1 MEQRKGKR
9 QLNQG
14 VRVKRTEEKEKR
26 ADRSVER
33 TREAT
38 AVRAK
43 RTTESRAARGAEMSL
58 GQKLKAIH
66 GKVRKAVHESR
77 ERNFPESNGVAG
89 QLLLL
94 LCGLAAYW
102 GALGREK
109 LRLARRSH
117 IRRTGGTSRAAKW
130 RRKKYYPLA
139 FGGAALVIAAT
150 AVFVSRYTFGTTVIY
165 EGQALDTVAS
175 ELEAKRVTASIAD
188 ITSETLGKTFTFSDS
203 SIQYT
208 SGLVERSAVV
218 DRAEL
223 EEELTDEMGLVTQ
236 GYSLYINDELIGST
250 QYEGALE
257 GLLDQLKESY
267 ISEDTLTVD
276 FVEDVRIAKGYVP
289 TESIMNLGQIAEI
302 LNSTKEGEVTYT
314 VVKGDTWSGIANS
327 HGMTTKELLAINPD
341 FDINRL
347 QIGDEL
353 TLSNAVPYLTV
364 MVTER
369 QNYVEDIQ
377 YDITYTDDATMY
389 KGDYKVLSKGV
400 YGTAD
405 VVADVTYVN
414 GEETE
419 RTVIS
424 SVTLTEPVTEQ
435 RAQGTK
441 ARPSWYPTG
450 SFRWPTSGRITSYFG
465 YRNTG
470 IRGASTN
477 HRGIDISVSYGTPIY
492 AADGEIYRVGDWQQE
507 FTIQSISKT
516 ITLILALQLA
526 GYRKVFSKV
535 GVEPTGDPFNSIVRL
550 ETTAPRP
557 LNPMIN
563 AGAIATA
570 SCCMGGRDA
579 FSEFLKLTRRL
590 CGRSS
595 ISLNEEV
602 YRSEK
607 QAGMRNRS
615 MAYLM
620 QSDNLLECDAEDAL
634 DLYFRMCSVNVN
646 TMDLARYG
654 MVLAGNGKDPETGE
668 QLVEGWIVRIV
679 KTLMVTCGL
688 YDASGEFAMKV
699 GIPAKSGVGG
709 GIMGSVERKMGVAA
723 FSPGLDAKGN
733 SVGAFHML
741 EYLSHHLGL
750 HYFAGSECR
759 V

>member
-26 ADRSVER
+26 ADRSAER

-43 RTTESRAARGAEMSL
+43 RTTESRAARGAETSL

-130 RRKKYYPLA
+130 CRKKYYPLA

-165 EGQALDTVAS
+165 EGQVLDTVAS

-203 SIQYT
+203 SIQYA

-276 FVEDVRIAKGYVP
+276 FVEDVRIVKGYVP

-477 HRGIDISVSYGTPIY
+477 HKGIDISVSYGTPIY
-492 AADGEIYRVGDWQQE
+492 AADGGVVSFSGYKGAMGYVVIIDHQNGFKTYYEHNSSLLVSAGQTVYKGQQVAKAGRSGVTSGVHCH
-507 FTIQSISKT
+507 FGIQYNGT
-516 ITLILALQLA
+516 
-526 GYRKVFSKV
+526 YY
-535 GVEPTGDPFNSIVRL
+535 N
-550 ETTAPRP
+550 P
-557 LNPMIN
+557 LN
-563 AGAIATA
+563 
-570 SCCMGGRDA
+570 
-579 FSEFLKLTRRL
+579 
-590 CGRSS
+590 
-595 ISLNEEV
+595 
-602 YRSEK
+602 
-607 QAGMRNRS
+607 
-615 MAYLM
+615 
-620 QSDNLLECDAEDAL
+620 
-634 DLYFRMCSVNVN
+634 
-646 TMDLARYG
+646 
-654 MVLAGNGKDPETGE
+654 
-668 QLVEGWIVRIV
+668 
-679 KTLMVTCGL
+679 
-688 YDASGEFAMKV
+688 
-699 GIPAKSGVGG
+699 
-709 GIMGSVERKMGVAA
+709 
-723 FSPGLDAKGN
+723 
-733 SVGAFHML
+733 
-741 EYLSHHLGL
+741 YLS
-750 HYFAGSECR
+750 
-759 V
+759 

>member
-26 ADRSVER
+26 ADRSAER

-102 GALGREK
+102 GTLGHEK

-117 IRRTGGTSRAAKW
+117 IRRTGGTARAAKW

-139 FGGAALVIAAT
+139 FGGAALVIAVT

-165 EGQALDTVAS
+165 EGQVLDTVAS

-276 FVEDVRIAKGYVP
+276 FVEDVRIVKGYVP

-492 AADGEIYRVGDWQQE
+492 AADGGVVSFSGYKGAMGYVVIIDHQNGFKTYYEHNSSLLVSAGQTVYKGQQVAKAGRSGVTSGVHCH
-507 FTIQSISKT
+507 FGIQYNGT
-516 ITLILALQLA
+516 
-526 GYRKVFSKV
+526 YY
-535 GVEPTGDPFNSIVRL
+535 N
-550 ETTAPRP
+550 P
-557 LNPMIN
+557 LN
-563 AGAIATA
+563 
-570 SCCMGGRDA
+570 
-579 FSEFLKLTRRL
+579 
-590 CGRSS
+590 
-595 ISLNEEV
+595 
-602 YRSEK
+602 
-607 QAGMRNRS
+607 
-615 MAYLM
+615 
-620 QSDNLLECDAEDAL
+620 
-634 DLYFRMCSVNVN
+634 
-646 TMDLARYG
+646 
-654 MVLAGNGKDPETGE
+654 
-668 QLVEGWIVRIV
+668 
-679 KTLMVTCGL
+679 
-688 YDASGEFAMKV
+688 
-699 GIPAKSGVGG
+699 
-709 GIMGSVERKMGVAA
+709 
-723 FSPGLDAKGN
+723 
-733 SVGAFHML
+733 
-741 EYLSHHLGL
+741 YLS
-750 HYFAGSECR
+750 
-759 V
+759 

>member
-14 VRVKRTEEKEKR
+14 VRVKRTEEREKR
-26 ADRSVER
+26 ADRSAER
-33 TREAT
+33 TRETT

-43 RTTESRAARGAEMSL
+43 RTTETRAARGAETSL

-165 EGQALDTVAS
+165 EGQVLDTVAS

-492 AADGEIYRVGDWQQE
+492 AADGGVVSFSGYKGAMGYVVIIDHQNGFKTYYEHNSSLLVSAGQTVYKGQQVA
-507 FTIQSISKT
+507 K
-516 ITLILALQLA
+516 A
-526 GYRKVFSKV
+526 GRS
-535 GVEPTGDPFNSIVRL
+535 GVANGVHCHFGIMYNGTYYN
-550 ETTAPRP
+550 P
-557 LNPMIN
+557 LN
-563 AGAIATA
+563 
-570 SCCMGGRDA
+570 
-579 FSEFLKLTRRL
+579 
-590 CGRSS
+590 
-595 ISLNEEV
+595 
-602 YRSEK
+602 
-607 QAGMRNRS
+607 
-615 MAYLM
+615 
-620 QSDNLLECDAEDAL
+620 
-634 DLYFRMCSVNVN
+634 
-646 TMDLARYG
+646 
-654 MVLAGNGKDPETGE
+654 
-668 QLVEGWIVRIV
+668 
-679 KTLMVTCGL
+679 
-688 YDASGEFAMKV
+688 
-699 GIPAKSGVGG
+699 
-709 GIMGSVERKMGVAA
+709 
-723 FSPGLDAKGN
+723 
-733 SVGAFHML
+733 
-741 EYLSHHLGL
+741 YLS
-750 HYFAGSECR
+750 
-759 V
+759 

>member
-26 ADRSVER
+26 ADRSAER

-43 RTTESRAARGAEMSL
+43 RTTESRAARGAETSL

-109 LRLARRSH
+109 LRLARRSY

-405 VVADVTYVN
+405 VVA
-414 GEETE
+414 
-419 RTVIS
+419 
-424 SVTLTEPVTEQ
+424 
-435 RAQGTK
+435 
-441 ARPSWYPTG
+441 
-450 SFRWPTSGRITSYFG
+450 
-465 YRNTG
+465 
-470 IRGASTN
+470 
-477 HRGIDISVSYGTPIY
+477 
-492 AADGEIYRVGDWQQE
+492 
-507 FTIQSISKT
+507 
-516 ITLILALQLA
+516 
-526 GYRKVFSKV
+526 
-535 GVEPTGDPFNSIVRL
+535 
-550 ETTAPRP
+550 
-557 LNPMIN
+557 
-563 AGAIATA
+563 
-570 SCCMGGRDA
+570 
-579 FSEFLKLTRRL
+579 
-590 CGRSS
+590 
-595 ISLNEEV
+595 
-602 YRSEK
+602 
-607 QAGMRNRS
+607 
-615 MAYLM
+615 
-620 QSDNLLECDAEDAL
+620 
-634 DLYFRMCSVNVN
+634 
-646 TMDLARYG
+646 
-654 MVLAGNGKDPETGE
+654 
-668 QLVEGWIVRIV
+668 
-679 KTLMVTCGL
+679 
-688 YDASGEFAMKV
+688 
-699 GIPAKSGVGG
+699 
-709 GIMGSVERKMGVAA
+709 
-723 FSPGLDAKGN
+723 
-733 SVGAFHML
+733 
-741 EYLSHHLGL
+741 
-750 HYFAGSECR
+750 
-759 V
+759 

>member
-26 ADRSVER
+26 ADRSAER

-38 AVRAK
+38 TVRAK
-43 RTTESRAARGAEMSL
+43 RTTESRAARGAKTSL

-117 IRRTGGTSRAAKW
+117 IRRTGGMSRAAKW

-477 HRGIDISVSYGTPIY
+477 HKGIDISVPYGTPIY
-492 AADGEIYRVGDWQQE
+492 AADGGVVSFSGYKGAMGYVVIIDHQNGFKTYYEHNSSLLVSAGQTVYKGQQVAKAGRSGVTSGVHCH
-507 FTIQSISKT
+507 FGIQYNGT
-516 ITLILALQLA
+516 
-526 GYRKVFSKV
+526 YY
-535 GVEPTGDPFNSIVRL
+535 N
-550 ETTAPRP
+550 P
-557 LNPMIN
+557 LN
-563 AGAIATA
+563 
-570 SCCMGGRDA
+570 
-579 FSEFLKLTRRL
+579 
-590 CGRSS
+590 
-595 ISLNEEV
+595 
-602 YRSEK
+602 
-607 QAGMRNRS
+607 
-615 MAYLM
+615 
-620 QSDNLLECDAEDAL
+620 
-634 DLYFRMCSVNVN
+634 
-646 TMDLARYG
+646 
-654 MVLAGNGKDPETGE
+654 
-668 QLVEGWIVRIV
+668 
-679 KTLMVTCGL
+679 
-688 YDASGEFAMKV
+688 
-699 GIPAKSGVGG
+699 
-709 GIMGSVERKMGVAA
+709 
-723 FSPGLDAKGN
+723 
-733 SVGAFHML
+733 
-741 EYLSHHLGL
+741 YLS
-750 HYFAGSECR
+750 
-759 V
+759 

>member
-26 ADRSVER
+26 ADRSAER

-43 RTTESRAARGAEMSL
+43 RTTESRAARGAKMSL

-102 GALGREK
+102 GTLGHEK

-117 IRRTGGTSRAAKW
+117 IRRTGGTARAAKW

-150 AVFVSRYTFGTTVIY
+150 ADFVSRFPFGTTVIY
-165 EGQALDTVAS
+165 EGQVLDTVAS

-276 FVEDVRIAKGYVP
+276 FVEDVRIVKGYVP

-492 AADGEIYRVGDWQQE
+492 AADGGVVSFSGYKGAMGYVVIIDHQNGFKTYYEHNSSLLVSAGQTVYKGQQVAKAGRSGVTSGVHCH
-507 FTIQSISKT
+507 FGIQYNGT
-516 ITLILALQLA
+516 
-526 GYRKVFSKV
+526 YY
-535 GVEPTGDPFNSIVRL
+535 N
-550 ETTAPRP
+550 P
-557 LNPMIN
+557 LN
-563 AGAIATA
+563 
-570 SCCMGGRDA
+570 
-579 FSEFLKLTRRL
+579 
-590 CGRSS
+590 
-595 ISLNEEV
+595 
-602 YRSEK
+602 
-607 QAGMRNRS
+607 
-615 MAYLM
+615 
-620 QSDNLLECDAEDAL
+620 
-634 DLYFRMCSVNVN
+634 
-646 TMDLARYG
+646 
-654 MVLAGNGKDPETGE
+654 
-668 QLVEGWIVRIV
+668 
-679 KTLMVTCGL
+679 
-688 YDASGEFAMKV
+688 
-699 GIPAKSGVGG
+699 
-709 GIMGSVERKMGVAA
+709 
-723 FSPGLDAKGN
+723 
-733 SVGAFHML
+733 
-741 EYLSHHLGL
+741 YLS
-750 HYFAGSECR
+750 
-759 V
+759 

>member
-26 ADRSVER
+26 ADRSAER

-43 RTTESRAARGAEMSL
+43 RTTESRAARGAETSL

-102 GALGREK
+102 GTLGHEK

-117 IRRTGGTSRAAKW
+117 IRRTGGTARAAKW

-492 AADGEIYRVGDWQQE
+492 AADGGVVSFSGYKGAMGYVVIIDHQNGFKTYYEHNSSLLVSAGQTVYKGQQVA
-507 FTIQSISKT
+507 K
-516 ITLILALQLA
+516 A
-526 GYRKVFSKV
+526 GRS
-535 GVEPTGDPFNSIVRL
+535 GVTSGVHCHFGIMYNG
-550 ETTAPRP
+550 TYYNP
-557 LNPMIN
+557 LN
-563 AGAIATA
+563 
-570 SCCMGGRDA
+570 
-579 FSEFLKLTRRL
+579 
-590 CGRSS
+590 
-595 ISLNEEV
+595 
-602 YRSEK
+602 
-607 QAGMRNRS
+607 
-615 MAYLM
+615 
-620 QSDNLLECDAEDAL
+620 
-634 DLYFRMCSVNVN
+634 
-646 TMDLARYG
+646 
-654 MVLAGNGKDPETGE
+654 
-668 QLVEGWIVRIV
+668 
-679 KTLMVTCGL
+679 
-688 YDASGEFAMKV
+688 
-699 GIPAKSGVGG
+699 
-709 GIMGSVERKMGVAA
+709 
-723 FSPGLDAKGN
+723 
-733 SVGAFHML
+733 
-741 EYLSHHLGL
+741 YLS
-750 HYFAGSECR
+750 
-759 V
+759 

>member
-26 ADRSVER
+26 ADRSAER

-43 RTTESRAARGAEMSL
+43 RTTESRAARGAKMSL

-102 GALGREK
+102 GTLGHEK

-117 IRRTGGTSRAAKW
+117 IRRTGGTARAAKW

-139 FGGAALVIAAT
+139 FGGAALVIAVT

-165 EGQALDTVAS
+165 EGQVLDTVAS

-276 FVEDVRIAKGYVP
+276 FVEDVRITKGYVP

-492 AADGEIYRVGDWQQE
+492 AADGGVVSFSGYKGAMGYVVIIDHQNGFKTYYEHNSSLLVSAGQTVYKGQQVAKAGRSGVTSGVHCH
-507 FTIQSISKT
+507 FGIQYNGT
-516 ITLILALQLA
+516 
-526 GYRKVFSKV
+526 YY
-535 GVEPTGDPFNSIVRL
+535 N
-550 ETTAPRP
+550 P
-557 LNPMIN
+557 LN
-563 AGAIATA
+563 
-570 SCCMGGRDA
+570 
-579 FSEFLKLTRRL
+579 
-590 CGRSS
+590 
-595 ISLNEEV
+595 
-602 YRSEK
+602 
-607 QAGMRNRS
+607 
-615 MAYLM
+615 
-620 QSDNLLECDAEDAL
+620 
-634 DLYFRMCSVNVN
+634 
-646 TMDLARYG
+646 
-654 MVLAGNGKDPETGE
+654 
-668 QLVEGWIVRIV
+668 
-679 KTLMVTCGL
+679 
-688 YDASGEFAMKV
+688 
-699 GIPAKSGVGG
+699 
-709 GIMGSVERKMGVAA
+709 
-723 FSPGLDAKGN
+723 
-733 SVGAFHML
+733 
-741 EYLSHHLGL
+741 YLS
-750 HYFAGSECR
+750 
-759 V
+759 

>member
-117 IRRTGGTSRAAKW
+117 IRRTSGTSRAAKW

-492 AADGEIYRVGDWQQE
+492 AADGGVVSFSGYKGAMGYVVIIDHQNGFKTYYEHNSSLLVSAGQTVYKGQQVA
-507 FTIQSISKT
+507 K
-516 ITLILALQLA
+516 A
-526 GYRKVFSKV
+526 GRS
-535 GVEPTGDPFNSIVRL
+535 GVTSGVHCHFGIMYNG
-550 ETTAPRP
+550 TYYNP
-557 LNPMIN
+557 LN
-563 AGAIATA
+563 
-570 SCCMGGRDA
+570 
-579 FSEFLKLTRRL
+579 
-590 CGRSS
+590 
-595 ISLNEEV
+595 
-602 YRSEK
+602 
-607 QAGMRNRS
+607 
-615 MAYLM
+615 
-620 QSDNLLECDAEDAL
+620 
-634 DLYFRMCSVNVN
+634 
-646 TMDLARYG
+646 
-654 MVLAGNGKDPETGE
+654 
-668 QLVEGWIVRIV
+668 
-679 KTLMVTCGL
+679 
-688 YDASGEFAMKV
+688 
-699 GIPAKSGVGG
+699 
-709 GIMGSVERKMGVAA
+709 
-723 FSPGLDAKGN
+723 
-733 SVGAFHML
+733 
-741 EYLSHHLGL
+741 YLS
-750 HYFAGSECR
+750 
-759 V
+759 

>member
-14 VRVKRTEEKEKR
+14 VRVKRTEGKEKR
-26 ADRSVER
+26 ADRSAER
-33 TREAT
+33 TRETT

-130 RRKKYYPLA
+130 CRKKYYPLA

-276 FVEDVRIAKGYVP
+276 FVEDVRIVKGYVP

-435 RAQGTK
+435 RAPRRARAGIPPAASAGRRAAASPPTSATATPASA
-441 ARPSWYPTG
+441 ARPPTIGALIFRCPTVRRSTRRTAAWSASRATRARWAMWSLLTIRTALRPIMSTIPRSWSPPDRRCTRA
-450 SFRWPTSGRITSYFG
+450 SRSPRPAAAALPA
-465 YRNTG
+465 
-470 IRGASTN
+470 ASTAT
-477 HRGIDISVSYGTPIY
+477 SAS
-492 AADGEIYRVGDWQQE
+492 
-507 FTIQSISKT
+507 S
-516 ITLILALQLA
+516 
-526 GYRKVFSKV
+526 
-535 GVEPTGDPFNSIVRL
+535 
-550 ETTAPRP
+550 TTAP
-557 LNPMIN
+557 I
-563 AGAIATA
+563 I
-570 SCCMGGRDA
+570 
-579 FSEFLKLTRRL
+579 TR
-590 CGRSS
+590 
-595 ISLNEEV
+595 
-602 YRSEK
+602 
-607 QAGMRNRS
+607 
-615 MAYLM
+615 
-620 QSDNLLECDAEDAL
+620 
-634 DLYFRMCSVNVN
+634 
-646 TMDLARYG
+646 
-654 MVLAGNGKDPETGE
+654 
-668 QLVEGWIVRIV
+668 
-679 KTLMVTCGL
+679 
-688 YDASGEFAMKV
+688 
-699 GIPAKSGVGG
+699 
-709 GIMGSVERKMGVAA
+709 
-723 FSPGLDAKGN
+723 
-733 SVGAFHML
+733 
-741 EYLSHHLGL
+741 
-750 HYFAGSECR
+750 
-759 V
+759 

>member
-26 ADRSVER
+26 ADRSAER

-43 RTTESRAARGAEMSL
+43 RTTASRAARGAKMSL

-102 GALGREK
+102 GTLGHEK

-117 IRRTGGTSRAAKW
+117 IRRTGGTARAAKW

-139 FGGAALVIAAT
+139 FGGAALVIAVT

-165 EGQALDTVAS
+165 EGQVLDTVAS

-276 FVEDVRIAKGYVP
+276 FVEDVRIVKGYVP

-492 AADGEIYRVGDWQQE
+492 AADGGVVSFSGYKGAMGYVVIIDHQNGFKTYYEHNSSLLVSAGQTVYKGQQIAKAGRSGVTSGVHCH
-507 FTIQSISKT
+507 FGIQYNGT
-516 ITLILALQLA
+516 
-526 GYRKVFSKV
+526 YY
-535 GVEPTGDPFNSIVRL
+535 N
-550 ETTAPRP
+550 P
-557 LNPMIN
+557 LN
-563 AGAIATA
+563 
-570 SCCMGGRDA
+570 
-579 FSEFLKLTRRL
+579 
-590 CGRSS
+590 
-595 ISLNEEV
+595 
-602 YRSEK
+602 
-607 QAGMRNRS
+607 
-615 MAYLM
+615 
-620 QSDNLLECDAEDAL
+620 
-634 DLYFRMCSVNVN
+634 
-646 TMDLARYG
+646 
-654 MVLAGNGKDPETGE
+654 
-668 QLVEGWIVRIV
+668 
-679 KTLMVTCGL
+679 
-688 YDASGEFAMKV
+688 
-699 GIPAKSGVGG
+699 
-709 GIMGSVERKMGVAA
+709 
-723 FSPGLDAKGN
+723 
-733 SVGAFHML
+733 
-741 EYLSHHLGL
+741 YLS
-750 HYFAGSECR
+750 
-759 V
+759 

>member
-26 ADRSVER
+26 ADRSAER

-43 RTTESRAARGAEMSL
+43 RTTESRAARGAKMSL

-102 GALGREK
+102 GTLGHEK

-117 IRRTGGTSRAAKW
+117 IRRTGGTARAAKW

-276 FVEDVRIAKGYVP
+276 FVEDVRIVKGYVP

-492 AADGEIYRVGDWQQE
+492 AADGGVVSFSGYKGAMGYVVIIDHQNGFKTYYEHNSSLLVSAGQTVYKGQQVAKAGRSGVTSGVHCH
-507 FTIQSISKT
+507 FGIQYNGT
-516 ITLILALQLA
+516 
-526 GYRKVFSKV
+526 YY
-535 GVEPTGDPFNSIVRL
+535 N
-550 ETTAPRP
+550 P
-557 LNPMIN
+557 LN
-563 AGAIATA
+563 
-570 SCCMGGRDA
+570 
-579 FSEFLKLTRRL
+579 
-590 CGRSS
+590 
-595 ISLNEEV
+595 
-602 YRSEK
+602 
-607 QAGMRNRS
+607 
-615 MAYLM
+615 
-620 QSDNLLECDAEDAL
+620 
-634 DLYFRMCSVNVN
+634 
-646 TMDLARYG
+646 
-654 MVLAGNGKDPETGE
+654 
-668 QLVEGWIVRIV
+668 
-679 KTLMVTCGL
+679 
-688 YDASGEFAMKV
+688 
-699 GIPAKSGVGG
+699 
-709 GIMGSVERKMGVAA
+709 
-723 FSPGLDAKGN
+723 
-733 SVGAFHML
+733 
-741 EYLSHHLGL
+741 YLS
-750 HYFAGSECR
+750 
-759 V
+759 

>member
-26 ADRSVER
+26 ADRSAER

-43 RTTESRAARGAEMSL
+43 RTTESRAARGAETSL

-66 GKVRKAVHESR
+66 GKIRKAVHESR

-117 IRRTGGTSRAAKW
+117 IRRTGGTPRAAKW
-130 RRKKYYPLA
+130 CRKKYYPLA

-477 HRGIDISVSYGTPIY
+477 HKGIDISVSYGTPIY
-492 AADGEIYRVGDWQQE
+492 AADGGVVSFSGYKGAMGYVVIIDHQNGFKTYYEHNSSLLVSAGQTVYKGQQVAKAGRSGVASGVHCH
-507 FTIQSISKT
+507 FGIQYNGT
-516 ITLILALQLA
+516 
-526 GYRKVFSKV
+526 YY
-535 GVEPTGDPFNSIVRL
+535 N
-550 ETTAPRP
+550 P
-557 LNPMIN
+557 LN
-563 AGAIATA
+563 
-570 SCCMGGRDA
+570 
-579 FSEFLKLTRRL
+579 
-590 CGRSS
+590 
-595 ISLNEEV
+595 
-602 YRSEK
+602 
-607 QAGMRNRS
+607 
-615 MAYLM
+615 
-620 QSDNLLECDAEDAL
+620 
-634 DLYFRMCSVNVN
+634 
-646 TMDLARYG
+646 
-654 MVLAGNGKDPETGE
+654 
-668 QLVEGWIVRIV
+668 
-679 KTLMVTCGL
+679 
-688 YDASGEFAMKV
+688 
-699 GIPAKSGVGG
+699 
-709 GIMGSVERKMGVAA
+709 
-723 FSPGLDAKGN
+723 
-733 SVGAFHML
+733 
-741 EYLSHHLGL
+741 YLS
-750 HYFAGSECR
+750 
-759 V
+759 

>member
-26 ADRSVER
+26 ADRSAER

-43 RTTESRAARGAEMSL
+43 RTTESRAARGAETSL

-435 RAQGTK
+435 RAQGAE

-450 SFRWPTSGRITSYFG
+450 SFRWPTAAASPPTSATATPASAA
-465 YRNTG
+465 RPPT
-470 IRGASTN
+470 IGASTFPCPTV
-477 HRGIDISVSYGTPIY
+477 RRSTRRTAAWSASRATRARWAMWSLLTIRTALKPIMSTIPRCSFPRDRQCTRASRSPRP
-492 AADGEIYRVGDWQQE
+492 AAAASPAAS
-507 FTIQSISKT
+507 TATSASC
-516 ITLILALQLA
+516 
-526 GYRKVFSKV
+526 
-535 GVEPTGDPFNSIVRL
+535 
-550 ETTAPRP
+550 TTAP
-557 LNPMIN
+557 I
-563 AGAIATA
+563 I
-570 SCCMGGRDA
+570 
-579 FSEFLKLTRRL
+579 TRRTIYPDPNL
-590 CGRSS
+590 KGRPIGRLFFS
-595 ISLNEEV
+595 
-602 YRSEK
+602 
-607 QAGMRNRS
+607 
-615 MAYLM
+615 
-620 QSDNLLECDAEDAL
+620 
-634 DLYFRMCSVNVN
+634 
-646 TMDLARYG
+646 
-654 MVLAGNGKDPETGE
+654 
-668 QLVEGWIVRIV
+668 
-679 KTLMVTCGL
+679 
-688 YDASGEFAMKV
+688 
-699 GIPAKSGVGG
+699 AK
-709 GIMGSVERKMGVAA
+709 RQ
-723 FSPGLDAKGN
+723 F
-733 SVGAFHML
+733 FQ
-741 EYLSHHLGL
+741 
-750 HYFAGSECR
+750 
-759 V
+759 

>member
-26 ADRSVER
+26 ADRSAER

-43 RTTESRAARGAEMSL
+43 RTTESRAARGAETSL

-441 ARPSWYPTG
+441 RARAGIPPAASAGRRAAASPPTSATATPASAARPPT
-450 SFRWPTSGRITSYFG
+450 I
-465 YRNTG
+465 
-470 IRGASTN
+470 GASTFPCPTV
-477 HRGIDISVSYGTPIY
+477 RRSTRRTAAWSASRATRARWAMWSLLTIRTALKPIMSTIPRCSFPRDRQCTRASRSPRP
-492 AADGEIYRVGDWQQE
+492 AAAASPAAS
-507 FTIQSISKT
+507 TATSASC
-516 ITLILALQLA
+516 
-526 GYRKVFSKV
+526 
-535 GVEPTGDPFNSIVRL
+535 
-550 ETTAPRP
+550 TTAP
-557 LNPMIN
+557 I
-563 AGAIATA
+563 I
-570 SCCMGGRDA
+570 
-579 FSEFLKLTRRL
+579 TR
-590 CGRSS
+590 
-595 ISLNEEV
+595 
-602 YRSEK
+602 
-607 QAGMRNRS
+607 
-615 MAYLM
+615 
-620 QSDNLLECDAEDAL
+620 
-634 DLYFRMCSVNVN
+634 
-646 TMDLARYG
+646 
-654 MVLAGNGKDPETGE
+654 
-668 QLVEGWIVRIV
+668 
-679 KTLMVTCGL
+679 
-688 YDASGEFAMKV
+688 
-699 GIPAKSGVGG
+699 
-709 GIMGSVERKMGVAA
+709 
-723 FSPGLDAKGN
+723 
-733 SVGAFHML
+733 
-741 EYLSHHLGL
+741 
-750 HYFAGSECR
+750 
-759 V
+759 

>member
-26 ADRSVER
+26 ADRSAER

-43 RTTESRAARGAEMSL
+43 RTTESRAARGAKTSL

-117 IRRTGGTSRAAKW
+117 IRRTGGMSRAAKW

-276 FVEDVRIAKGYVP
+276 FVEDVRIVKGYVP

-477 HRGIDISVSYGTPIY
+477 HKGIDISVSYGTPIY
-492 AADGEIYRVGDWQQE
+492 AADGGVVSFSGYKGAMGYVVIIDHQNGFKTYYEHNSSLLVSAGQTVYKGQQVAKAGRSGVANGVHCH
-507 FTIQSISKT
+507 FGIQYNGT
-516 ITLILALQLA
+516 
-526 GYRKVFSKV
+526 YY
-535 GVEPTGDPFNSIVRL
+535 N
-550 ETTAPRP
+550 P
-557 LNPMIN
+557 LN
-563 AGAIATA
+563 
-570 SCCMGGRDA
+570 
-579 FSEFLKLTRRL
+579 
-590 CGRSS
+590 
-595 ISLNEEV
+595 
-602 YRSEK
+602 
-607 QAGMRNRS
+607 
-615 MAYLM
+615 
-620 QSDNLLECDAEDAL
+620 
-634 DLYFRMCSVNVN
+634 
-646 TMDLARYG
+646 
-654 MVLAGNGKDPETGE
+654 
-668 QLVEGWIVRIV
+668 
-679 KTLMVTCGL
+679 
-688 YDASGEFAMKV
+688 
-699 GIPAKSGVGG
+699 
-709 GIMGSVERKMGVAA
+709 
-723 FSPGLDAKGN
+723 
-733 SVGAFHML
+733 
-741 EYLSHHLGL
+741 YLS
-750 HYFAGSECR
+750 
-759 V
+759 